1 MVKETNNTTLMQT
14 NREQAFERLVQ
25 EHKDLIW
32 QVCQDYSLS
41 AAWTTK
47 DAFQEVLCKLWKD
60 MDKFKGQS
68 SERTW
73 VYRLA
78 TNTLREIKRKKSNQ
92 PTPEAPADILRTTT
106 PPQPSDIERIIAS
119 LCEPDATIV
128 RASLDGFDYRE
139 IAQITHLTIGA
150 VAMRLSRAKQKIKT
164 LLNYE

>member
-1 MVKETNNTTLMQT
+1 MKT
-14 NREQAFERLVQ
+14 NREQAFERLVR

-32 QVCQDYSLS
+32 QVCRDYSLS
-41 AAWTTK
+41 AAWTTQ

-60 MDKFKGQS
+60 LDQFKGQS

-73 VYRLA
+73 IYRLA

-92 PTPEAPADILRTTT
+92 PAPEMPAGIPHTAAH
-106 PPQPSDIERIIAS
+106 PQPNDLERIIAS
-119 LCEPDATIV
+119 LGEPDATIV